1 MLIKFKPPYSTEK
14 EFSPKYKWWQQDTQI
29 VFLLNIIKIDNLIFN
44 LVNQV
49 FV

>member
-1 MLIKFKPPYSTEK
+1 MLIKFKPPYSMEK
-14 EFSPKYKWWQQDTQI
+14 EFSPKDKWWQQDTQI
-29 VFLLNIIKIDNLIFN
+29 VFSLNIIKIDNLIFN